1 MLKKLWRRIGIYMVL
16 YLLSVPVCRLRIA
29 ECYPLIPVYTA
40 VLYLSERGRKLVIQ
54 LLLFV
59 LFLLLPMGDA
69 VKHGVIVICITC
81 GMKLFEWINKKSSN
95 IATAG
100 IAGISTILV
109 SLGGEILM
117 VVPRVDYV
125 VTCLEGV
132 FVMAA
137 TLSLSSIMPVLPQEE
152 EESMVQ
158 EGGGQQRKLYEY
170 AASFQKLASVFAR
183 MNQGQEDFA
192 REDYERMQEEVA
204 GKICFSCDQCALCW
218 EDMPGRENGMAKL
231 FRALLESMQRED
243 MEGRGRGL
251 RRQLQEYCPNA
262 EHVTEEM
269 LAVFEKAKLNMAWYN
284 RLIEN
289 REAIAQQLDAM
300 AYIMQDC
307 MRVEED
313 VSVEYAKQLRRM
325 RVQLAQNG
333 MRVSSIKI
341 YRKKNGKIQL
351 QLRAATKSGNFV
363 SVREVARGLSSVLH
377 RSIVPGRDCR
387 TLLGK
392 EEECLILEEEPCY
405 QELHGVA
412 RMTKTG
418 ECVSGDNFTV
428 IMRSDGEIIYGLS
441 DGMGAGIQACKESE
455 LVVELMEG
463 FLEAGFSVSTAL
475 RMMNSTMV
483 LHGENRQFSTVDLA
497 EMNLYDGTCMFYKVG
512 AAATFVRHKG
522 RYECLLSENLPTGV
536 TCHLNVVPQK
546 RTLADNDWI
555 VMVTDGVLEYLN
567 VDRPEEEMIAILNE
581 IDTQNPT
588 QFARA
593 VLERVLLEQSGEAK
607 DDMTVLCAG
616 IWKKSVREK
625 KWKQES

>member
-1 MLKKLWRRIGIYMVL
+1 MLKQLWRRIGIYMVL
-16 YLLSVPVCRLRIA
+16 YLLSVPVCRLRLA
-29 ECYPLIPVYTA
+29 DCYPLIPVYAA
-40 VLYLSERGRKLVIQ
+40 VLYLSEKGRKLVIQ

-59 LFLLLPMGDA
+59 MFLLLPMGDA
-69 VKHGVIVICITC
+69 VKYGMIVICIAC
-81 GMKLFEWINKKSSN
+81 GMKMSEWLCKKCSSLT
-95 IATAG
+95 TAG
-100 IAGISTILV
+100 IAGLSTVLV
-109 SLGGEILM
+109 SLGGELLM
-117 VVPRVDYV
+117 VVPRVDYA
-125 VTCLEGV
+125 VTFLEGV
-132 FVMAA
+132 FVTAA
-137 TLSLSSIMPVLPQEE
+137 SLSLCSVMPVLPQEE
-152 EESMVQ
+152 TEEPLVQ
-158 EGGGQQRKLYEY
+158 DASGRQRKLYEY

-183 MNQGQEDFA
+183 MNRVQEDFA
-192 REDYERMQEEVA
+192 VEDYERMQEEVA

-218 EDMPGRENGMAKL
+218 EPIPGRENGMAKL
-231 FRALLESMQRED
+231 FRALLESMRRED
-243 MEGRGRGL
+243 IEGRGRGL
-251 RRQLQEYCPNA
+251 KRQLQEYCPNA

-269 LAVFEKAKLNMAWYN
+269 LAVFERAKLNMAWYN

-307 MRVEED
+307 MKAEED
-313 VSVEYAKQLRRM
+313 VSLKYTKQLRRM
-325 RVQLAQNG
+325 RAQLSQNG
-333 MRVSSIKI
+333 LRVSQIKL
-341 YRKKNGKIQL
+341 YEKKNGKMQL
-351 QLRAATKSGNFV
+351 HLYASTKAGNFV
-363 SVREVARGLSSVLH
+363 SVREVARGLSKVLH

-392 EEECLILEEEPCY
+392 EEECLVFEEEPCY

-412 RMTKTG
+412 RTTKAG

-428 IMRSDGEIIYGLS
+428 ITRSDGEIVYGLS

-463 FLEAGFSVSTAL
+463 FLEAGFSVPTAL

-497 EMNLYDGTCMFYKVG
+497 EVNLYDGSCNFYKVG

-536 TCHLNVVPQK
+536 TCHLSVTPKK
-546 RTLADNDWI
+546 RILEDNDWI
-555 VMVTDGVLEYLN
+555 VMMTDGVLEYLS
-567 VDRPEEEMIAILNE
+567 VDKPEEEMIAILTE

-593 VLERVLLEQSGEAK
+593 VLERVLLYQGGEAK

-616 IWKKSVREK
+616 IWKKEQK
-625 KWKQES
+625 KR